1 MGLVINSNDPRRMC
15 CGERPGDC
23 RCHSTP
29 SPGVNAQPRHPHT
42 GQYQGKTDIAAQRG
56 ASPDLEDDDLDA
68 AGADQD
74 EAEADE
80 GDEDED
86 INTPNPSCC
95 SPGGLCP
102 DCQALKEYL
111 SRDRSER
118 SNNKRRKEVD
128 EEDEDEEDD
137 EDEQTN
143 NARHRRATMNQ
154 RDDDILYPPQTTRS
168 ILAANAKAE
177 GSNADL
183 IGTDDS
189 EYGYSRPG
197 LGRDSNYDADQRTV
211 HSVSEVFGYPA
222 GAGEN
227 LFGASMSP
235 EDVSRA
241 NAARAGFT
249 HYDHEQD
256 EEGGEIGQGDRPA
269 TPLDRSKIGTKTDYP
284 GRPRSRDLAG
294 SRVANSL
301 ALDAPLPPTTAELV
315 ALNQQERRQQRRV
328 LNRRTGRMVNN
339 SSAPGDSWD
348 LPSPEMPD

>member
-42 GQYQGKTDIAAQRG
+42 GQYQGKTHLAAQRG

-68 AGADQD
+68 ADQD
-74 EAEADE
+74 E
-80 GDEDED
+80 
-86 INTPNPSCC
+86 TPNPACC
-95 SPGGLCP
+95 SAGGLCP
-102 DCQALKEYL
+102 DCKALKEYL
-111 SRDRSER
+111 SRNRGEDDDDDSEVE
-118 SNNKRRKEVD
+118 NRRRPTSGD
-128 EEDEDEEDD
+128 AEDEDDEECDEDD
-137 EDEQTN
+137 EECNDTRN
-143 NARHRRATMNQ
+143 RRATMNQ

-183 IGTDDS
+183 IGDDDS
-189 EYGYSRPG
+189 DYGYSRPG
-197 LGRDSNYDADQRTV
+197 LGRDSNYDAEQRTV

-256 EEGGEIGQGDRPA
+256 EEGGDIGQGDRPA

-284 GRPRSRDLAG
+284 GRARSRDLAG
-294 SRVANSL
+294 SRVANSE

-315 ALNQQERRQQRRV
+315 ALNRLERQQQRRRYD
-328 LNRRTGRMVNN
+328 RRTGRMVNN
-339 SSAPGDSWD
+339 ASAPSLGD
-348 LPSPEMPD
+348 LPAPEMLD